1 MNILEKLNEAFTL
14 EAQESSASKVVI
26 QELKKFSSIDVP
38 LDYLEVIQHSTNA
51 EINVQNELYIRI
63 WNPTDCI
70 EMNEAHDIQKYIP
83 NSLAIGDDEG
93 GKALLYVD
101 GKEGFGLYT
110 VDFGDLDIEET
121 IKIAPSLK
129 AFLIDGVGVEKL
141 LS

>member
-1 MNILEKLNEAFTL
+1 MNILTKLNKAFTL
-14 EAQESSASKVVI
+14 ESYELPASKEAI
-26 QELKKFSSIDVP
+26 KELQKFSSIDVP
-38 LDYLEVIQHSTNA
+38 LDYLEVIQHCTNA

-63 WNPTDCI
+63 WSPTDCI

-101 GKEGFGLYT
+101 GNEGFGLYT

-129 AFLIDGVGVEKL
+129 ALLIDSVGIEEL

>member
-14 EAQESSASKVVI
+14 EAQESPASKEAI
-26 QELKKFSSIDVP
+26 QELQKFSSIDVP
-38 LDYLEVIQHSTNA
+38 LDYLEVIQHCTNA

-63 WNPTDCI
+63 WSPTDCI

-101 GKEGFGLYT
+101 RKEGFGLYT

-129 AFLIDGVGVEKL
+129 ALLIDGVGVEEL